1 MTLAAGRVARVG
13 CRSAYPGRV
22 QLSVPWGKKKVEDAP
37 VDETYAERPGAKN
50 RPTPKRRDQEAAR
63 KQPLVVSDRK
73 QARDRDKQKRREALA
88 RQRQAMVT
96 GDDANL
102 PLRDKGP
109 ERRFIRDY
117 IDARWSV
124 GEIVLPIMVIVLAL
138 SFLRTSW
145 ALMTVFVLTY
155 GLIAVA
161 IIDAI
166 LMWRRIKARLVAKF
180 GPSHVPQGATM
191 YAVMRAFQ
199 LRPTRMPKPQVK
211 RGEYPS

>member
-1 MTLAAGRVARVG
+1 MPWQQKTLNDELT
-13 CRSAYPGRV
+13 STTSV
-22 QLSVPWGKKKVEDAP
+22 QD
-37 VDETYAERPGAKN
+37 ERPGAKN
-50 RPTPKRRDQEAAR
+50 RPTPKRSVQEAAR
-63 KQPLVVSDRK
+63 KQPLVVTDRK
-73 QARDRDKQKRREALA
+73 VAKDRDKEKRREALA
-88 RQRQAMVT
+88 RQRAAMVT
-96 GDDANL
+96 GDDAGL

-117 IDARWSV
+117 VDARWSV
-124 GEIVLPIMVIVLAL
+124 GEVVLPIMVLVLAL

-161 IIDAI
+161 IVDAV
-166 LMWRRIKARLVAKF
+166 LMWRRIKARLIAKF
-180 GPSHVPQGATM
+180 GVGKVPSGATM

>member
-1 MTLAAGRVARVG
+1 MPWQQKTLNDELA
-13 CRSAYPGRV
+13 STTTV
-22 QLSVPWGKKKVEDAP
+22 QE
-37 VDETYAERPGAKN
+37 ERPGAKN

-63 KQPLVVSDRK
+63 KQPLVVTDRK
-73 QARDRDKQKRREALA
+73 AAKDRDKDKRREALA

-117 IDARWSV
+117 VDARWSV

-161 IIDAI
+161 VVDAV
-166 LMWRRIKARLVAKF
+166 LMWRRIKSRLVAKF
-180 GPSHVPQGATM
+180 GASKVPQGATM

-211 RGEYPS
+211 RGDYPS

>member
-1 MTLAAGRVARVG
+1 MPWQQKTLNDELAATTT
-13 CRSAYPGRV
+13 V
-22 QLSVPWGKKKVEDAP
+22 QD
-37 VDETYAERPGAKN
+37 ERPGAKN
-50 RPTPKRRDQEAAR
+50 RPTPKRRTQEAAR
-63 KQPLVVSDRK
+63 KQPLVVTDRK
-73 QARDRDKQKRREALA
+73 VAKDRDKEKRREALA

-96 GDDANL
+96 GDDAGL
-102 PLRDKGP
+102 PARDKGP

-124 GEIVLPIMVIVLAL
+124 GEVVLPIMIIVLAM

-161 IIDAI
+161 IIDAV
-166 LMWRRIKARLVAKF
+166 LMWRRVKSRLISKF
-180 GPSHVPQGATM
+180 GAGKVPQGAMM

-211 RGEYPS
+211 RGDYPS

>member
-1 MTLAAGRVARVG
+1 M
-13 CRSAYPGRV
+13 
-22 QLSVPWGKKKVEDAP
+22 QLSVPWGKKKVEDEP
-37 VDETYAERPGAKN
+37 VDAAYEERPGAKN

-63 KQPLVVSDRK
+63 KQPLVVTDRK
-73 QARDRDKQKRREALA
+73 VAKDRDKEKRREAMA

-96 GDDANL
+96 GDDAHL
-102 PLRDKGP
+102 PPRDKGP

-117 IDARWSV
+117 VDARWSV

-145 ALMTVFVLTY
+145 ALMTVFFLTY

-161 IIDAI
+161 IVDAI
-166 LMWRRIKARLVAKF
+166 LMWRRIKSRLIAKF
-180 GPSHVPQGATM
+180 GPGHVPQGATM

-211 RGEYPS
+211 RGAYPS

>member
-1 MTLAAGRVARVG
+1 
-13 CRSAYPGRV
+13 
-22 QLSVPWGKKKVEDAP
+22 
-37 VDETYAERPGAKN
+37 
-50 RPTPKRRDQEAAR
+50 
-63 KQPLVVSDRK
+63 VSDRK
-73 QARDRDKQKRREALA
+73 VGKDRDKEKRREALA
-88 RQRQAMVT
+88 RQRAAMVT
-96 GDDANL
+96 GDDAGL

-117 IDARWSV
+117 VDARWSV
-124 GEIVLPIMVIVLAL
+124 GEVVLPIMVLELAL

-161 IIDAI
+161 IVDAV
-166 LMWRRIKARLVAKF
+166 LMWRRIKARLIAKF
-180 GPSHVPQGATM
+180 GVGKVPSGATM

>member
-1 MTLAAGRVARVG
+1 
-13 CRSAYPGRV
+13 
-22 QLSVPWGKKKVEDAP
+22 
-37 VDETYAERPGAKN
+37 
-50 RPTPKRRDQEAAR
+50 
-63 KQPLVVSDRK
+63 VVTDRK
-73 QARDRDKQKRREALA
+73 VAKDRDKEKRREAMA

-96 GDDANL
+96 GDDAHL
-102 PLRDKGP
+102 PARDKGP

-124 GEIVLPIMVIVLAL
+124 GEVVLPIMVIVLAL

-145 ALMTVFVLTY
+145 ALMTVFFLTY

-161 IIDAI
+161 IVDAV
-166 LMWRRIKARLVAKF
+166 LMWRRIKSRLIAKF
-180 GPSHVPQGATM
+180 GVGHVPQGATM

-211 RGEYPS
+211 RGEYPT

>member
-1 MTLAAGRVARVG
+1 MPWQQKTLNDELAATTTVH
-13 CRSAYPGRV
+13 
-22 QLSVPWGKKKVEDAP
+22 D
-37 VDETYAERPGAKN
+37 ERPGAKN

-63 KQPLVVSDRK
+63 KQPLVVTDRK
-73 QARDRDKQKRREALA
+73 AAKDRDKEKRREALA

-96 GDDANL
+96 GDDAHL
-102 PLRDKGP
+102 PARDKGP

-117 IDARWSV
+117 VDARWSV
-124 GEIVLPIMVIVLAL
+124 GEVVLPIMVIVLAL

-145 ALMTVFVLTY
+145 ALMTVFFLTY

-161 IIDAI
+161 IVDAV
-166 LMWRRIKARLVAKF
+166 LMWRRIKARLIAKF
-180 GPSHVPQGATM
+180 GVGHVPQGATM

-211 RGEYPS
+211 RGDYPT